1 MLVVLFLAVM
11 VFGYVLFSGIR
22 INFIYSDLIDSAV
35 RMKVDVAK
43 SRISFLE
50 YSSTKDT
57 TSLKKMWEYFDIIEF
72 NSKYILEKK
81 DHLNIFPIT
90 EPSTYLNEQI
100 QKLQIDLFAFR
111 GLSSDMIA
119 LDSLSSP
126 TLNTQWKALYNQVEQ
141 STQLLESYLT
151 NSIKSQLGIFKL
163 TQYALIVSILILSFF
178 AFYFYYRSKRIQTE
192 FDQKVKNIK
201 MTAEKGMRKAT
212 IAEEELIES
221 QRKLDTLIQNLPGM
235 VYRSRGSDIWSFDFV
250 SDKCV
255 QITGYKSS
263 DIVNNRNISYY
274 KLINSEDFKK
284 IFPQVQKAVEEK
296 KPFQLIYRIKTAA
309 GYDKW
314 VWEQGSAIFSDQDE
328 LIGLEG
334 FITDITEQKAVEDQS
349 LLQSNAL
356 DAAANAILIT
366 DSEGRIEWVNKAFS
380 KLTGYAPNEVLG
392 KNPKILKSGQHSSEF
407 YDLLWKTI
415 KAGETW
421 RSELINKRKD
431 GSLYYEEM
439 IVTPVKN
446 ASGVIENFVAI
457 KQDIT
462 ERKQN
467 EADLRASEL
476 RFRGLFENASV
487 GIYRSSPNGK
497 IILANPALLK
507 ITGYDSFEELRS
519 LDARELYANPETRKT
534 FINEIEKR
542 EIILGFESAF
552 RKKDGSIVDIRESSR
567 IYKDEQGR
575 VQYYEGTIEDI
586 SDRKLA
592 EKILIEAKEK
602 AEKSDKLK
610 SEFLAQMSH
619 EIRTP
624 LNVILN
630 FSSMIKEELEDK
642 VDDELRNS
650 FNIISDE
657 GKRIMRTVELIL
669 NMSELQT
676 GNYNY
681 RSKTVDLF
689 DILSKLYTDYLP
701 IAETKNILL
710 GIMND
715 DNIREVEGDEYSIR
729 QIFLHLIDNAV
740 KYTSSGKV
748 QIILKRN
755 KNNNV
760 QVEIF
765 DTGIGIGE
773 EYLANMFQ
781 PFTKEEFG
789 YTRNY
794 EGNGLGLAL
803 VKKYCELNNAE
814 VSVSSKKGSG
824 SVFRV
829 VFN

>member
-1 MLVVLFLAVM
+1 MSHKRKISSSRDLFSIFMLVVLFLAVM

-35 RMKVDVAK
+35 RMKTDVAK

-57 TSLKKMWEYFDIIEF
+57 TSLKKMWEYLDIIEF
-72 NSKYILEKK
+72 NSKYLLEKK
-81 DHLNIFPIT
+81 EHLNIFPIT
-90 EPSTYLNEQI
+90 ESSSYLNEQI

-119 LDSLSSP
+119 LDSLSSAN
-126 TLNTQWKALYNQVEQ
+126 LNAQWKSLYNQVEQ

-163 TQYALIVSILILSFF
+163 TQYALILSILILSFF
-178 AFYFYYRSKRIQTE
+178 AFYFYYRSKRIQTD
-192 FDQKVKNIK
+192 FDQKVKNIR
-201 MTAEKGMRKAT
+201 MTAEKGIRKAT

-235 VYRSRGSDIWSFDFV
+235 VYRSKGSDIWSFDFV

-255 QITGYKSS
+255 QITGYKAT
-263 DIVNNRNISYY
+263 DIINNRTVSYY
-274 KLINSEDFKK
+274 KLINTEDFKK
-284 IFPQVQKAVEEK
+284 VFQQVQKAVEEK

-366 DSEGRIEWVNKAFS
+366 DSEGRIEWVNKAFT
-380 KLTGYAPNEVLG
+380 KLTGYTPNEVLG

-415 KAGETW
+415 KAGDTW
-421 RSELINKRKD
+421 RAELINKRKD
-431 GSLYYEEM
+431 GTLYHEEM

-487 GIYRSSPNGK
+487 GIYRSSPAGK

-507 ITGYDSFEELRS
+507 ITGYDSFEELNA
-519 LDARELYANPETRKT
+519 LDARDLYANPDTRQE
-534 FINEIEKR
+534 FINEIEKK

-552 RKKDGSIVDIRESSR
+552 VRKDGLIVAIRESSR
-567 IYKDEQGR
+567 LYKDEHGR
-575 VQYYEGTIEDI
+575 TLYFEGTIEDI

-642 VDDELRNS
+642 VDEELRDS
-650 FNIISDE
+650 FNIITEE

-681 RSKTVDLF
+681 RANTVDLF
-689 DILSKLYTDYLP
+689 DILSKLYSDYLP
-701 IAETKNILL
+701 IAETKNILF

-715 DNIREVEGDEYSIR
+715 DNIREIKGDEYSIR
-729 QIFLHLIDNAV
+729 QIFLHLIDNAI
-740 KYTSSGKV
+740 KYTNAGKV
-748 QIILKRN
+748 QIVLKRE
-755 KNNNV
+755 KNSKV
-760 QVEIF
+760 LVEIF
-765 DTGIGIGE
+765 DTGIGISE
-773 EYLANMFQ
+773 EYLGNMFQ
-781 PFTKEEFG
+781 PFTKEELG

-794 EGNGLGLAL
+794 E
-803 VKKYCELNNAE
+803 
-814 VSVSSKKGSG
+814 
-824 SVFRV
+824 
-829 VFN
+829 